1 MPLVSLIEKIA
12 SEVTAQNVNSFVSL
26 VEQLVSLGESVKEAA
41 AVEPAVTA
49 SQATSKS
56 S

>member
-1 MPLVSLIEKIA
+1 MPLTSLIEKIA

-26 VEQLVSLGESVKEAA
+26 VEQLVSLGESIKQSVEA
-41 AVEPAVTA
+41 PT
-49 SQATSKS
+49 SGTQATSKS